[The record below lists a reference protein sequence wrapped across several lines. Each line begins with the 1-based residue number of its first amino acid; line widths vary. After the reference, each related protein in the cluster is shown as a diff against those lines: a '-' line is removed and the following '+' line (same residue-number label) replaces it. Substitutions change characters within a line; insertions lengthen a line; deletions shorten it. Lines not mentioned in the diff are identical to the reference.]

1 MTKIG
6 LLGDT
11 HMNRRWVLYALNKFY
26 REGVTK
32 IIQVGDF
39 GIYNHLAGQYFFKDV
54 QERLEM
60 YGQTLYVVEG
70 NHEDYDYLETFPA
83 QEDGFRHLRQ
93 NILVPARGHRWE
105 WDGVSFVALGGAPSV
120 DRTFRLENTH
130 GKNKLWWPQE
140 AITPEDVAKTIEGG
154 YADVMIGHDAPF
166 VPTIDARIG
175 GNPQG
180 FNKLDLDYAYEG
192 RKLMQKAFE
201 YVVPRIFLHGHYH
214 FKVDEVVPIKKP
226 FEDPTSYCHVLCFTN
241 EFTQDA
247 LGILD
252 TDLVQAY
259 HLDYRADFALYMA
272 DPKKF
277 MEKK

>member
-6 LLGDT
+6 ILGDT

-26 REGVTK
+26 REGITK

-39 GIYNHLAGQYFFKDV
+39 GIYNHAAGQYFFKDV
-54 QERLEM
+54 RVALER

-70 NHEDYDYLETFPA
+70 NHEDYDYLETFEV
-83 QEDGFRHLRQ
+83 QGDGFRHLRH

-120 DRTFRLENTH
+120 DRSWRIEDQRGTR
-130 GKNKLWWPQE
+130 KLWWAQE
-140 AITPEDVAKTIEGG
+140 AITPEDVAKTIDGG

-166 VPTIDARIG
+166 VPTIDARIS

-180 FNKLDLDYAYEG
+180 FKQIDLDYAYEG

-201 YVVPRIFLHGHYH
+201 NVAPRIFLHGHYH

-241 EFTQDA
+241 EMTNHA
-247 LGILD
+247 LGVLD
-252 TDLVQAY
+252 TETVEAY
-259 HLDYRADFALYMA
+259 HLDTRADYAMYVN
-272 DPKKF
+272 DPNNWKRMK
-277 MEKK
+277 